1 MTMREARGVAA
12 FVLHQRDW
20 QDNGRIFELMTREYG
35 RLSVFAQGVRGPKA
49 RLAAVMQP
57 FVPLLVSWAGRGEAP
72 RLTGA
77 EIAPHALGVPGLS
90 PERLMP
96 AFYLNELL
104 ISLTERHDVL
114 PELHDHYAAAMSG
127 LRGPAPLERELRL
140 FEKRLLDVLGYGI
153 PLRREGRGQDPLGL
167 SVISD
172 RALQCLAEE
181 SLEDPAIIEELRPL
195 LRRALALCL
204 DGRSLRTREVAR
216 SLVEFR
222 RVTP

>member
-1 MTMREARGVAA
+1 MREVRGVAA

-20 QDNGRIFELMTREYG
+20 QDNGRIFELLTRDHG
-35 RLSVFAQGVRGPKA
+35 RLSVFAQGIRGPRAK
-49 RLAAVMQP
+49 LAAVMQP

-77 EIAPHALGVPGLS
+77 EVAPQALGAGALP

-96 AFYLNELL
+96 AWYLNELL
-104 ISLTERHDVL
+104 LNLTVRHDVL
-114 PELHDHYAAAMSG
+114 PDLHDHYAGAVHG
-127 LRGPAPLERELRL
+127 LRSGAPLERELRL

-153 PLRREGRGQDPLGL
+153 PERREGDGPDTLGL
-167 SVISD
+167 DGISPG
-172 RALQCLAEE
+172 ALRCLARE
-181 SLEDPAIIEELRPL
+181 SLDDPAIVEELRPL

-216 SLVEFR
+216 EMVDLR
-222 RVTP
+222 RAIP